1 MNIFNETIL
10 TILRNFI
17 LHKTVLCDDIDPPWF
32 NTKIKSLIHEK
43 NITFKRLRSD
53 RRNSCLRRQLNCL
66 QDRLNDSTEA
76 SKQKY
81 YCRMTN
87 KLTNAEKSSKAYWSI
102 LKSFLNNKKIIL
114 IPPLFYETCFI
125 TNFKEKAELF
135 NSLFADQYSHMSNV
149 SKLPSNVTLYTNNG
163 LSTVTFSQDETGKI
177 IQNLNPNKVSV
188 HDNISI

>member
-17 LHKTVLCDDIDPPWF
+17 LYKTALCDDIDPPWF

-66 QDRLNDSTEA
+66 QDCLNDSIEA

-102 LKSFLNNKKIIL
+102 LKNFLNNEKINR
-114 IPPLFYETCFI
+114 IPPLFYETCLI
-125 TNFKEKAELF
+125 TNFKEKAKLF
-135 NSLFADQYSHMSNV
+135 NSFFADQYSLMSNV
-149 SKLPSNVTLYTNNG
+149 SKLPSNGTLYTNNG

>member
-66 QDRLNDSTEA
+66 QDRLNDSIEA

-87 KLTNAEKSSKAYWSI
+87 KLINAEKSPKAYWSI
-102 LKSFLNNKKIIL
+102 LKSFLSNKKIPV
-114 IPPLFYETCFI
+114 IPPLFYENCFI
-125 TNFKEKAELF
+125 TNFKEKVELF
-135 NSLFADQYSHMSNV
+135 NSFFADQYSLMSNV

-177 IQNLNPNKVSV
+177 IQNLNPNKANG